1 MKQKKEL
8 LTKIYLYSWI
18 RDNKQKMDE
27 ENKTL
32 PEEDK
37 VKKNPA
43 WADALKF
50 IQFSKNQRKHKV
62 IGKSPYEVLFGQKA
76 EIGTQCLNLDDE
88 MLEGVIYEDDLLK
101 RIGSNIN
108 EEEEESWKQYKECEN
123 IEITNSFQDAP
134 TINSE
139 NNNSLLENH
148 INVNDLE
155 LNDYQ
160 FILEDNQRAIDDF
173 QNILDDQTA
182 LDNHNPGE
190 NDGLTPLQNVVI
202 GLDNL
207 GNDGLTLH
215 NAASVD
221 CISCSQPVHP
231 EEVNKCVK
239 CSLSCHPNCISENG
253 LCIIC
258 KNQESIKLI
267 RADAHKGM
275 KKAGLKMKK
284 VSAAKL
290 KEAQVNDSVLIPVPP
305 VDRGRLEALNVFA
318 IVIAVDNGVYKL
330 GTRTGVLDQSYT
342 RNQFSPCIQKFLDIS
357 EVPLNKKVALR
368 TVAKAESEGNGQ
380 GMLKCFCTGKCLT
393 KACTCKKH
401 NQQCNSR
408 CHNSGPCSNK

>member
-1 MKQKKEL
+1 ML
-8 LTKIYLYSWI
+8 FSWI
-18 RDNKQKMDE
+18 RDNKSTIDE

-32 PEEDK
+32 PKKDQ

-88 MLEGVIYEDDLLK
+88 MLEGVVYEDDLLK
-101 RIGSNIN
+101 RVGSTIN
-108 EEEEESWKQYKECEN
+108 DEEEESWRQYKESDP
-123 IEITNSFQDAP
+123 NSFQDAP
-134 TINSE
+134 TIDSE
-139 NNNSLLENH
+139 NNNSLEENP

-155 LNDYQ
+155 LNDFQ
-160 FILEDNQRAIDDF
+160 FILDDNQTAIEDF
-173 QNILDDQTA
+173 EFILDDDH
-182 LDNHNPGE
+182 DNPKDDEGLTPLHNAVIDHE
-190 NDGLTPLQNVVI
+190 NPRDINGLTPLQNAEI
-202 GLDNL
+202 
-207 GNDGLTLH
+207 
-215 NAASVD
+215 VD
-221 CISCSQPVHP
+221 CICCSQQIYP
-231 EEVNKCVK
+231 EDVLEVNKCVK
-239 CSLSCHPNCISENG
+239 CTLSCHPNCISENG

-290 KEAQVNDSVLIPVPP
+290 KEAQVHDSVLIPVPP
-305 VDRGRLEALNVFA
+305 VDRGRLEALNIFA
-318 IVIAVDNGVYKL
+318 IVIAVDLGVYKL

-357 EVPLNKKVALR
+357 EVPMNKKVALR

-393 KACTCKKH
+393 KSCTCKKH